1 MPIELYSAVYAVGD
15 LRVYKIVDQK
25 NPVYL
30 VLHGQFD
37 LKDEEIASYINKI
50 IKGQRTFF
58 HDNDFPYYL
67 ISLIEGNQPRYMGR
81 TGLTHSFTAFIPR
94 GLDKTGLYNVTCS

>member
-1 MPIELYSAVYAVGD
+1 MPIELYSAVYVAGD

-30 VLHGQFD
+30 SLHGQFD
-37 LKDEEIASYINKI
+37 LKDEEIVSYINKI
-50 IKGQRTFF
+50 IKEQRTFF

-67 ISLIEGNQPRYMGR
+67 ISLIEGNQPRHMGR
-81 TGLTHSFTAFIPR
+81 TGLTHSFTAFIPQ
-94 GLDKTGLYNVTCS
+94 GLDKNRII